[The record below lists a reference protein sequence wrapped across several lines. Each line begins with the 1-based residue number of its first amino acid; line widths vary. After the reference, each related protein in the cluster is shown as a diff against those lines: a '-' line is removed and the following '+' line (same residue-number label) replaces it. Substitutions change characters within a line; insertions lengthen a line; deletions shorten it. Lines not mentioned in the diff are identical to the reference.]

1 MHSFGYRAN
10 ALLTF
15 AVTILALMCAMAS
28 VSDNFNTPTPSAQVQ
43 VLNINWFQKQP
54 NGNDEVIPDFFLFAF
69 SLQSPSDLGSHK
81 SESHIPFAIRTPLLS
96 NPPCLFFNF
105 RFKVSMTLNISADLQ
120 SLFTWNTKQVFVFL
134 AAEYETPKN
143 SLNQISLWDGIIPSK
158 EHAKFWIHTSNKY
171 RFIDQGSNLQG
182 KEYNLTMH
190 WHVMPKSGKM
200 FADKIVMPEGRNA
213 EMEME
218 RRRRG

>member
-1 MHSFGYRAN
+1 MLCDLFTHRLKPVFVSSKPPKKKTKNAHLSLSDQKLQKITRRIPKERKKKMHSFGYRAN

-28 VSDNFNTPTPSAQVQ
+28 MSDNFNTPSPTSQVQ

-54 NGNDEVIPDFFLFAF
+54 NGNDE
-69 SLQSPSDLGSHK
+69 
-81 SESHIPFAIRTPLLS
+81 
-96 NPPCLFFNF
+96 
-105 RFKVSMTLNISADLQ
+105 VSMTLNISADLQ

-143 SLNQISLWDGIIPSK
+143 ALNQISLWDGIIPSQ

-171 RFIDQGSNLQG
+171 RFVDQGSNLRG
-182 KEYNLTMH
+182 KEFNLTLH
-190 WHVMPKSGKM
+190 WHVMPKTGKM
-200 FADKIVMPEGRNA
+200 FADKMVMSGYRLPQEYR
-213 EMEME
+213 
-218 RRRRG
+218 